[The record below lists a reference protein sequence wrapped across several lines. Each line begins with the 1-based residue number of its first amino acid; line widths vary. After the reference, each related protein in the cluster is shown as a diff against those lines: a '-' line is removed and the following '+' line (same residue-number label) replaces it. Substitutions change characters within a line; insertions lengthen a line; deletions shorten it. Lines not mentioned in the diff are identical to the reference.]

1 MVSNKISRTAKKR
14 QAKGGSSSVRGEDG
28 GRKPWVAIFGSSSA
42 IAKGVAEVLAQMGY
56 SLHLLE
62 RDLVEANRSAA
73 DLRLRHGIQAK
84 GWAFEA
90 TAFQKHEKLW
100 KSLSPRPR
108 GVLVAFGA
116 MGEVEKTLTDS
127 GHLLQVIHS
136 NYTGALTVLSPAA
149 FEFEKWR
156 RGGDQG
162 PLWIAAISSV
172 AGERGRA
179 TNLVYGSAKA
189 GLTAYLSALRQR
201 LTPLGIS
208 VTTIIPGYVAT
219 PMTEGMATPKALT
232 ATVQGASRQIARA
245 IISGASQVYVKPIWR
260 WVMFAIRHI
269 PEGLFRKLKF

>member
-1 MVSNKISRTAKKR
+1 MKN
-14 QAKGGSSSVRGEDG
+14 GGL
-28 GRKPWVAIFGSSSA
+28 KPWVAIFGSSSA
-42 IAKGVAEVLAQMGY
+42 MAKGVAEVMAQMGY

-62 RDLVEANRSAA
+62 RNLIEAKNTAA
-73 DLRLRHGIQAK
+73 DLSLRHGIEAK

-90 TAFQKHEKLW
+90 TAFHGHEKLW

-116 MGEVEKTLTDS
+116 MGDVEKTLTDS

-149 FEFEKWR
+149 FEFEKLRR
-156 RGGDQG
+156 RGDTGA
-162 PLWIAAISSV
+162 LWIAAISSV
-172 AGERGRA
+172 AGDRGRA

-201 LTPLGIS
+201 LTPFDIS
-208 VTTIIPGYVAT
+208 VTTVIPGYVAT
-219 PMTEGMATPKALT
+219 PMTEGMKTPPLLT
-232 ATVQGASRQIARA
+232 ATVEGASVQIARA
-245 IISGASQVYVKPIWR
+245 IFSGAARVYVKPIWR
-260 WVMFAIRHI
+260 WVMLVIRLI